1 MEWSPKIGIMLNQN
15 KNLKWGHTV
24 DEVRTRIWGLS
35 REITIPDLRAGVG

>member
-24 DEVRTRIWGLS
+24 DEVRTIIHKLS
-35 REITIPDLRAGVG
+35 RETNIPEIAGRI